1 MKKEDKKMLEVIEK
15 AFEACEKEY
24 ADAPKL
30 SDEEIERIIKDVR
43 RSIKEEMHENNC

>member
-1 MKKEDKKMLEVIEK
+1 MKKGDKKMLDVVDK
-15 AFEACEKEY
+15 AFDVCEKEY

-30 SDEEIERIIKDVR
+30 SDEEIGRIIKDVR